1 MFLKNKI
8 LGLELWIW
16 ILIGIIIVLL
26 KNNKESFAEENNT
39 EKIDI
44 NKTENVK
51 IEPKQKFKFF
61 NFNTSWCG
69 WSKRFQPEWDNLVNK
84 VNTDNTEMSKTIKD
98 TVEFLD
104 VKCDKN
110 ENIELCNKYDIPGY
124 PFVLI
129 ENVNSGEKFVY
140 NNERTADEMYKFLV
154 NNIYNYV
161 KNV

>member
-1 MFLKNKI
+1 MFLRNKYFGI
-8 LGLELWIW
+8 ELWVF
-16 ILIGIIIVLL
+16 ILIGIIVYAI
-26 KNNKESFAEENNT
+26 NNTKENFAEQTVE
-39 EKIDI
+39 I
-44 NKTENVK
+44 NKTENDK

-84 VNTDNTEMSKTIKD
+84 INTDNSDISKTIKD

-110 ENIELCNKYDIPGY
+110 ENIELCNRYDIPGY

-154 NNIYNYV
+154 NNIYSYV